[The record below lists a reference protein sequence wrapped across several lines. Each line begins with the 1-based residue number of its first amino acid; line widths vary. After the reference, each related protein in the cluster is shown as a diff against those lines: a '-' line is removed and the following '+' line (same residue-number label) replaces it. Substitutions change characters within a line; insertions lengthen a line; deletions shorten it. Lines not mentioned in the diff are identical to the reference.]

1 MVFMSA
7 NSSLRSTYGVLFLAL
22 LFFVLP
28 MLSIEAEA
36 QSQQPIFPVTVF
48 SPGSSAMAS
57 GDFKGDGQTDLAY
70 LTYVTNAN
78 IKNDTV
84 IVLLDQGLT
93 GNPISV
99 STNFSGCTTQ
109 YQLVAADMNND
120 KKLDLVFIC
129 SEGYIVVMFGN
140 GDGSFQTPSFYAVS
154 GVYNVAA
161 VDLNGDGYL
170 EVVGS
175 TRVTTSSPTVAVL
188 LNQGSSAPGVLAN
201 PTSYSGPGEG
211 PIATGDFNGDGKQDV
226 LTASSS
232 QLAVFYGNGDGTL
245 QSPKTISAN
254 NGTLITQDFNHDGLT
269 DVAYVTQGSAS
280 SSSSLQVLLGNSSG
294 AFTTGVNLP
303 LSGSAYSTVV
313 YAGSTNNG
321 NNINLALISD
331 HTSIL
336 LGDGKGGFTLGQS
349 YALSG
354 NALSET
360 DSNGHTNLVFTTGN
374 DLAILAGNGDG
385 TFRGLPTFPV
395 GIDGF
400 VAADVN
406 GDGLTDV
413 LTLDAKNNVISA
425 VGRGDG
431 TFSVASQTTGGSKF
445 NSFVL
450 AGDFNE
456 DGKVDAAT
464 ILQGNGV
471 GHGAT
476 VAQDAELFLYPGNG
490 DGTFQSASPG
500 VDLQVFGAES
510 AVVGDFNGDSHLDV
524 VASYIDLSDIPTF
537 GLVFLPGNGDGTF
550 GTPVPFSTQGAL
562 AAKGLLAADL
572 NNDKKLDL
580 IWNNAVYLGNG
591 DGTFKQIPLIPPGS
605 PLAIADLNGDGI
617 PDLVIGASI
626 YAGIGDGTFQTSPF
640 YTASLPQYA
649 QVLSASIGDV
659 NADGHPD
666 LVMQSGN
673 ILVLFGDGH
682 GNFVADSNT
691 YYAGNANLSS
701 ASFGVLAR
709 LNNQAPKP
717 SNANALDYLSFTS
730 GGATSLLNQTNPAP
744 VAPAPL
750 PSKTTLAVSANRA
763 APNQQLT
770 FTATIGGISPTGT
783 VSFTSGSTS
792 LGTAPISN
800 ATAVLPFAFVT
811 SGTYAV
817 TATYAGDSNNLAST
831 SNSISVAVAPVATKT
846 TLAVSANSANQN
858 QQLNF
863 TATVTG
869 ISPTGNVSFL
879 SGTTKLGTAAVANGV
894 ATLPLSFAAAG
905 SVTVTASYAGDAA
918 NLASTSNSV
927 SITVVAP
934 DFSVT
939 AAPAAVTISAGQS
952 AVTTLTITPVG
963 GYTGTVKFSCGT
975 LPNEATCSFAP
986 STVTPTNGAAAT
998 TTLTIATKA
1007 PSTAMLRKI
1016 ARPLSGIAWAG
1027 LVFFAF
1033 MPRRTRQLKT
1043 RLLRS
1048 TLVTLMLLGG
1058 VLSLSGC
1065 SSSSP
1070 SPVKDPGTPAGP
1082 QSISVTVADSNGGSA
1097 HSIPFQVTIN

>member
-1 MVFMSA
+1 MPA
-7 NSSLRSTYGVLFLAL
+7 NSSLRSTYGVLLLVL

-28 MLSIEAEA
+28 MLSVEAEA
-36 QSQQPIFPVTVF
+36 QSQQPIFPVTGF
-48 SPGSSAMAS
+48 YPANIITLAS
-57 GDFKGDGQTDLAY
+57 GDFNGDGQTDRAY

-78 IKNDTV
+78 PKNPTV
-84 IVLLDQGLT
+84 TVLLNQGLT

-99 STNFSGCTTQ
+99 STNLSGCTPQ
-109 YQLVAADMNND
+109 HQLVTADMNND
-120 KKLDLVFIC
+120 KKLDLVFPC
-129 SEGYIVVMFGN
+129 AEGYVAVMFGN
-140 GDGSFQTPSFYAVS
+140 GDGSFQAPSFYAVS
-154 GVYNVAA
+154 GASA
-161 VDLNGDGYL
+161 IATPVDLNGDGYL
-170 EVVGS
+170 DVVVS
-175 TRVTTSSPTVAVL
+175 TQINPSSPAVAVL
-188 LNQGSSAPGVLAN
+188 LNQGGSAPGILAN
-201 PTSYSGPGEG
+201 PKSYSGAGQG
-211 PIATGDFNGDGKQDV
+211 SIGTGDFNGDGKQDV
-226 LTASSS
+226 LTGSSS
-232 QLAVFYGNGDGTL
+232 QFAIFYGNGDGTL
-245 QSPKTISAN
+245 QAPKTIS
-254 NGTLITQDFNHDGLT
+254 GTGVFVTQDFNHDGLT
-269 DVAYVTQGSAS
+269 DVAYVIQGSAS
-280 SSSSLQVLLGNSSG
+280 SSSSLQVLLGNSTG

-303 LSGSAYSTVV
+303 LSGTASYSAPAI
-313 YAGSTNNG
+313 AGSTNNG
-321 NNINLALISD
+321 SNINLALVSD

-354 NALSET
+354 PVVSET
-360 DSNGHTNLVFTTGN
+360 DSNGHTNLVFNAANG
-374 DLAILAGNGDG
+374 LAILAGNGDG
-385 TFRGLPTFPV
+385 TFRGLPTLPV
-395 GIDGF
+395 GLNGF
-400 VAADVN
+400 VATDLN
-406 GDGLTDV
+406 GDGLADV
-413 LTLDAKNNVISA
+413 LTLDAKNNLISA

-431 TFSVASQTTGGSKF
+431 TFSVASQTTGGSMF

-450 AGDFNE
+450 AGDFNA
-456 DGKVDAAT
+456 DGKMDAAT

-490 DGTFQSASPG
+490 DGTFQSATPG
-500 VDLQVFGAES
+500 VDLQVIGAENG
-510 AVVGDFNGDSHLDV
+510 VVGDFNGDSHLDV
-524 VASYIDLSDIPTF
+524 VASYINLYGIATY
-537 GLVFLPGNGDGTF
+537 GLVFLPGKGNGTF
-550 GTPVPFSTQGAL
+550 GTPVPFSTQGSL
-562 AAKGLLAADL
+562 AASGLLAADL

-591 DGTFKQIPLIPPGS
+591 DGTFKQIPLTPSGS
-605 PLAIADLNGDGI
+605 PLAIGDLNGDGI
-617 PDLVIGASI
+617 PDLVIGASV

-666 LVMQSGN
+666 LVTQYAPSTNTAN
-673 ILVLFGDGH
+673 ILVSLGDGH

-691 YYAGNANLSS
+691 YYAGNANLSPS
-701 ASFGVLAR
+701 SSSFGVLAR
-709 LNNQAPKP
+709 LNSQAPQAA
-717 SNANALDYLSFTS
+717 NDNALDYLSFSS

-744 VAPAPL
+744 AAPTPL
-750 PSKTTLAVSANRA
+750 PSKTTLAVSANNA

-783 VSFTSGSTS
+783 VSFTSGTTS

-800 ATAVLPFAFVT
+800 GTAVLPFAFVT

-831 SNSISVAVAPVATKT
+831 SNSI
-846 TLAVSANSANQN
+846 
-858 QQLNF
+858 
-863 TATVTG
+863 
-869 ISPTGNVSFL
+869 
-879 SGTTKLGTAAVANGV
+879 
-894 ATLPLSFAAAG
+894 
-905 SVTVTASYAGDAA
+905 
-918 NLASTSNSV
+918 

-963 GYTGTVKFSCGT
+963 GYSGTVKFSCGT

-986 STVTPTNGAAAT
+986 STVTPTNGAATT

-1007 PSTAMLRKI
+1007 PSTAMLLKI

-1027 LVFFAF
+1027 LVFFGF

-1043 RLLRS
+1043 QLMRS
-1048 TLVTLMLLGG
+1048 ALVMLMLLGG

-1065 SSSSP
+1065 NSSSP
-1070 SPVKDPGTPAGP
+1070 AKDPGTPAGP
-1082 QSISVTVADSNGGSA
+1082 QSISVTVADSNGGSS